1 MQKLSVVCFSL
12 LVVVLLLLDHAC
24 AVTYTTDVL
33 EQGNPGGWT
42 ASLKTFDE
50 EVIANQGQS
59 LTIDIWAT
67 DAPGQATAGG
77 LWIDYTGS
85 TNIISY
91 VSAQRYNKEI
101 GSLPGPWQPG
111 AGVIIDEPDGP
122 GTLMVI
128 VGNLGGATPDGDGD
142 IIIARVVMEVLSSD
156 DAEIVV
162 STVPSVMTWGPADN
176 GWNDASI
183 EPATLTLSSE
193 STTTSVSD
201 STTTSVQGSTTTS
214 VQGATTT
221 TSMQATSSTTSS
233 SISPRPCL
241 VEQIY
246 GEDSVEVALCRY
258 IRDSVLRNT
267 TEGREI
273 IKIYYDWSPHLVRA
287 LKEETGLKDQ
297 VKKVIDHI
305 LLLTNDEK
313 D

>member
-1 MQKLSVVCFSL
+1 
-12 LVVVLLLLDHAC
+12 
-24 AVTYTTDVL
+24 
-33 EQGNPGGWT
+33 
-42 ASLKTFDE
+42 
-50 EVIANQGQS
+50 
-59 LTIDIWAT
+59 
-67 DAPGQATAGG
+67 
-77 LWIDYTGS
+77 
-85 TNIISY
+85 
-91 VSAQRYNKEI
+91 
-101 GSLPGPWQPG
+101 
-111 AGVIIDEPDGP
+111 
-122 GTLMVI
+122 MVI

-162 STVPSVMTWGPADN
+162 STVPSVTTWGPADN
-176 GWNDASI
+176 GWDDSSVQ
-183 EPATLTLSSE
+183 PAILTLSSGPPP
-193 STTTSVSD
+193 
-201 STTTSVQGSTTTS
+201 GSTTSSTPGETTS
-214 VQGATTT
+214 SSVPPNATTT
-221 TSMQATSSTTSS
+221 TTTTTTPDTTSSTTSS
-233 SISPRPCL
+233 PISPRPCL